1 MDLSVRVDLTAGEST
16 RPGGIDR
23 HQAGPGLD
31 QMPSRG
37 PYPAAQCQI
46 KSDAAF
52 LVQQVIR
59 TLQRVLSSPYAQ
71 SGVGRFDAV
80 NFNHCAASFAV
91 PVPSWIKP
99 PLIILVP
106 VL

>member
-59 TLQRVLSSPYAQ
+59 ALQRVLSSPYAQ

-91 PVPSWIKP
+91 PVPSRIKP